1 MKYITAIKHFM
12 GIIGQ
17 DRPEVPTIPSP
28 GIQTLRHE
36 LIREENNELRA
47 AAEANDIIEV
57 ADALCDLRVVVEGA
71 AIAYGFSPELMDE
84 LFDEVQRSN
93 LSKTCATLTEAQLSV
108 AALYQTQKQSNT
120 IGGHKFH
127 YKESGDR
134 YVVYRE
140 SDKKVLKGINFSE
153 PDLRS
158 ILERHGVKC

>member
-17 DRPEVPTIPSP
+17 DRPEVPTIPP
-28 GIQTLRHE
+28 LNIIELRWN
-36 LIREENNELRA
+36 LIAEENQELEDA
-47 AAEANDIIEV
+47 AKANDIVEV

-93 LSKTCATLTEAQLSV
+93 MSKTCATLTEAQLSICALDV
-108 AALYQTQKQSNT
+108 AQKQAGST
-120 IGGHKFH
+120 EHRFQ
-127 YKESGDR
+127 YKPSGDR
-134 YVVYRE
+134 YVVYRI

-153 PDLRS
+153 PDLKS